1 MYLGMTDSWFLMVSS
16 SSLQSLGASIEKAR
30 SPQMAEADLGTVR
43 RHLELD
49 LTLWTGL
56 LCS

>member
-1 MYLGMTDSWFLMVSS
+1 MGFYGNNMRGQLFNYL
-16 SSLQSLGASIEKAR
+16 LQSLEAAIEKAR
-30 SPQMAEADLGTVR
+30 SPQMAEADIGTVR